1 MKNLIN
7 KGVFCI
13 FFILSG
19 FVNSQTQT
27 PFPCSSGALFN
38 NDDDFI
44 IVPNTD
50 AINLQDTRNRTI
62 EFWFKP
68 EDVTTRQVL
77 YEEGAQVNT
86 LYFFLEAGRIYL
98 GAYRN
103 NAINAADR
111 RFFRS
116 DAIIV
121 TDSWYHVALTLED
134 SSGLTLRWY
143 LNGVLQDEQLGL
155 QVNNHSGD
163 ISLAKNGGE
172 LRFPSS
178 LVSNWSANS
187 QGVAGSQTYN
197 NTFTATD
204 PNPYNFT
211 GNISLFR
218 IWNIARTQADID
230 NNKATLL
237 TSGTEFVAYLD
248 EDTIFYI
255 PDGGTS
261 ISSSVSLNQTTQ
273 YITIPNTDAINDQD
287 TSNRTIEFRFKANN
301 MDQRQVLYEEGGGG
315 NAFTFFIE
323 SGRLYVGAYR
333 KNANIVADRRF
344 FRSGVDAVVVNQE
357 YHVAITLDNATTLKW
372 FLDGVEQDSQAGLV
386 VNRHT
391 ADINIGRS
399 GGNLRYPSSLTSNW
413 SPVSGSQ
420 TYNSETIRESSSN
433 EFLGDISLFRIWNI
447 PRTSA
452 DIFANINT
460 FLDLGTDLVAYQE
473 GNQVFYTP
481 TGGSSNTAIADAL
494 TTGDYVWDGS
504 SSADWLTASNWNN
517 DVAPNSSRTQSI
529 TIQDGGLDPILTTAI
544 NVGSL
549 TIASGVDLV
558 VNSGATLNVYYH
570 FDNNGTVTVKDGGS
584 LIYHNCNSTITG
596 TGTFDVQRNT
606 PVYDDNNF
614 YSYWSSPVTETEA
627 NIGTIFPDADE
638 MYTFNASTNPADWLS
653 AVGANMIAGVG
664 YAIQNEGLGGQL
676 RTFSGPI
683 NEGSIVV
690 TTYFNTNVTSTD
702 PTNVWSTEG
711 DNLVGNPYASALD
724 WDKVIADSDNTNIN
738 GTIYY
743 WNQNTAE
750 VGDNNVADYLQYN
763 TTGGGDAGVTGNI
776 GSGQAFFIRATD
788 NGTITFKPTHQINA
802 NNTVFYR
809 GTVAKSNISYN
820 NKKHNRSWFTFS
832 RGNKVNTLLVGF
844 LEGAT
849 NQFDWLYDGPFDIN
863 ETSMGFYSLVK
874 RKYKA
879 SIQGLPTLQRD
890 KKVVRLGFAVD
901 KIGEHTI
908 AIQEEHID
916 PDYHIYLRD
925 RENKITVD
933 LRKRSYTFTIDS
945 VGENNSRF
953 KLIYTKKKRKTITT
967 SEEDDPTVRE
977 LDSKYFS
984 VYVDEVKDLIIEY
997 DYDQDNIKQAFLYN
1011 IRGQRIKSFDRKSN
1025 NNVADLKTGIYII
1038 EAFLFDNRKLIK
1050 KLVIAN

>member
-7 KGVFCI
+7 KGVFCL

-38 NDDDFI
+38 NDVI
-44 IVPNTD
+44 IVPSTD

-77 YEEGAQVNT
+77 YEEGAQVNA

-103 NAINAADR
+103 IAIFSANR

-116 DAIIV
+116 DAIIE
-121 TDSWYHVALTLED
+121 TDKWYHVALTLED

-143 LNGVLQDEQLGL
+143 LNGVLQDEQPGL
-155 QVNNHSGD
+155 QVNNHLGD
-163 ISLAKNGGE
+163 ISLAKSGDK

-187 QGVAGSQTYN
+187 QGVPGSQTYN
-197 NTFTATD
+197 NTFTASD

-211 GNISLFR
+211 GNIALFR
-218 IWNIARTQADID
+218 IWNIARTEVDID
-230 NNKATLL
+230 NNKSTLL
-237 TSGTEFVAYLD
+237 TSGTELVAYLD

-261 ISSSVSLNQTTQ
+261 ISSSISLNEK
-273 YITIPNTDAINDQD
+273 IEKISIPNTDAINDQD

-301 MDQRQVLYEEGGGG
+301 MDQRQVLYEEGGGV
-315 NAFTFFIE
+315 NAFTFFID
-323 SGRLYVGAYR
+323 SGRLYLGAYR
-333 KNANIVADRRF
+333 SNANIDADRRF
-344 FRSGVDAVVVNQE
+344 FRSGVGAVVVNQE

-386 VNRHT
+386 VNTHT
-391 ADINIGRS
+391 GDINIGES

-420 TYNSETIRESSSN
+420 TYNSETSTDNSSN
-433 EFLGDISLFRIWNI
+433 EFLGDISLFRIWNT
-447 PRTSA
+447 PRTEA
-452 DIFANINT
+452 DILANLNT
-460 FLDLGTDLVAYQE
+460 FLNSGTDLVAYQKV
-473 GNQVFYTP
+473 NQVFYTP
-481 TGGSSNTAIADAL
+481 TGGSSNTEVVDAV
-494 TTGDYVWDGS
+494 TTVLNYIWDGS
-504 SSADWLTASNWNN
+504 GSSDWSSSTNWVNGTTP
-517 DVAPNSSRTQSI
+517 DLSRTQQV
-529 TIQDGGLDPILTTAI
+529 TIQDGGTDPILTTAI

-549 TIASGVDLV
+549 TIDSGVDLV
-558 VNSGATLNVYYH
+558 VNSGATLNVYYN
-570 FDNNGTVTVKDGGS
+570 FNNNGTVTVKDGGS
-584 LIYHNCNSTITG
+584 LIYHNCYSTIKG

-638 MYTFNASTNPADWLS
+638 MYTFNASTNPADWSS

-690 TTYFNTNVTSTD
+690 TTYFNTNVASTD
-702 PTNVWSTEG
+702 PSNVWSTEG
-711 DNLVGNPYASALD
+711 DNLVGNPYASAID

-776 GSGQAFFIRATD
+776 GSGQAFFIRTTD

-809 GTVAKSNISYN
+809 ETVANSNISYN

-879 SIQGLPTLQRD
+879 SIQGLPPLKRD

-925 RENKITVD
+925 REKKVTVD
-933 LRKRSYTFTIDS
+933 LRQRSYTFTIDS
-945 VGENNSRF
+945 VGENNTRF
-953 KLIYTKKKRKTITT
+953 KLIYTKKKRKTITN
-967 SEEDDPTVRE
+967 SNEDDPTVRE
-977 LDSKYFS
+977 LDSKDFS